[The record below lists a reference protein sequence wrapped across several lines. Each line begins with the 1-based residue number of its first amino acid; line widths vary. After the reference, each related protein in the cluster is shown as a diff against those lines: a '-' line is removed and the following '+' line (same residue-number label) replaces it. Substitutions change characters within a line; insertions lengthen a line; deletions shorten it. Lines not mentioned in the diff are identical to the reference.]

1 LQDTPAIDRL
11 HAIELELIDL
21 DDDLANLEPVPE
33 HVDHND
39 KWCVYLCVHPI
50 GFYYYGKGI
59 TANVLSGAYKGSGT
73 SLRAAWEWY
82 PKDEWYAHVLQTFP
96 ELPLNENNKDP
107 GELEA
112 YTREKEIVT
121 FDMLCDPF
129 CLNDVP
135 GGKGGWSWGRL
146 SARVVDRRKK
156 AVAKS
161 WEDPEIRERH
171 RLGNVAHWSSDAA
184 REKHRER
191 VRHAWL
197 MRRNSES
204 YQEQI
209 QETELRRQMRAASE
223 KEKKLKGRVKTMAKA
238 AASISEKAIE
248 RARAKREANY
258 SASINLFEQC
268 ASRPVVSHDKVLK
281 PRETLALHGSTDSH
295 QLRFFI
301 DWLDDHAILRWGG
314 ESHKLL
320 IANRELDR
328 NARRVELERQREK
341 IFKLSPETRQK
352 MRDRQLSHQK
362 RACPH
367 CGGDFRPACF
377 GRYHGDKC
385 KVANQGSGLVWAA

>member
-1 LQDTPAIDRL
+1 MTPPKL
-11 HAIELELIDL
+11 EEVQAIELELVEL
-21 DDDLANLEPVPE
+21 DDDLANLEPAPE
-33 HVDHND
+33 HINPTD

-59 TANVLSGAYKGSGT
+59 TSNVLSGAYKGSGT

-82 PKDEWYAHVLQTFP
+82 PKDEWYAHVLETFP
-96 ELPLNENNKDP
+96 ELPLNENKKDP
-107 GELEA
+107 GELAA

-171 RLGNVAHWSSDAA
+171 RLGNVARWSSEAA

-197 MRRNSES
+197 LRRNTES
-204 YQEQI
+204 HQSQI
-209 QETELRRQMRAASE
+209 AETALRQQMKADAE
-223 KEKKLKGRVKTMAKA
+223 KARKLKVRDKAMVVKSTL
-238 AASISEKAIE
+238 ISEKAIV
-248 RARAKREANY
+248 RAKEKREASYAANVP
-258 SASINLFEQC
+258 LFQ
-268 ASRPVVSHDKVLK
+268 SYLSQPSSSKDGVLK
-281 PRETLALHGSTDSH
+281 PRETLALHGVEDS
-295 QLRFFI
+295 QTLRFFI
-301 DWLDDHAILRWGG
+301 QWLDDQQVMRWGG
-314 ESHKLL
+314 ESHKQL
-320 IANRELDR
+320 ITQRDHEK
-328 NARRVELERQREK
+328 NARRRELEARREK
-341 IFKLSPETRQK
+341 IFKASPETRQK
-352 MRDRQLSHQK
+352 MRERQLSHLRQV
-362 RACPH
+362 CSH

-377 GRYHGDKC
+377 GRYHGDRYKTNPC
-385 KVANQGSGLVWAA
+385 